1 MFSSLTKLEGTRV
14 CYEDLDNYNVIYI
27 YEKFKSYYLFR

>member
-14 CYEDLDNYNVIYI
+14 CYEDLDDYDDIFI
-27 YEKFKSYYLFR
+27 